1 MRADLEARDQ
11 VRALYRVVDKTK
23 EWAEN
28 NYYKRTLADQGPE
41 LIPVNAFW
49 RDFAEHLASADD
61 RPFLSG
67 QLVRAT
73 KNFAEMLCALA
84 LLDLPFEPTT
94 PATELTGAR
103 MTLRANT
110 PLVCFHEQVAEIAAD
125 DLEDRQ
131 LGLLVSQNYFRA
143 DDRYR
148 YENNECHDKYV
159 EGEFLVHTV
168 YQCQVVLTNPG
179 SAPHK
184 LELLVQIPRGAVPVS
199 NGFATQDL
207 HVHLPPYGTQ
217 SIEYAFYFPSAGSYA
232 HFPVHVA
239 KHGELAVFA
248 APRTLQVV
256 SRLSTVDTQSWSHVS
271 QHADTET
278 LLRYLSE
285 HNLGRLDLGRIAW
298 RMRERSVF
306 EAVLALLTQR
316 HVYAQQLW
324 SYAIHHAHVEAI
336 GVYLRHQDTFLRG
349 CGLAIDSPLVTTDP
363 IARRWTQHLEYA
375 PLINA
380 RAHQLGA
387 QRKILNSALASQY
400 QAFLQALTYQ
410 PRPSDDQLLVAA
422 YYTLLQDRV
431 GQGLA
436 LLDRIDPDQV
446 TGQLQLDYVVAYAAL
461 HRYNLDGL
469 AHARALALRH
479 REHPVDRW
487 RKRFASLL
495 AVLDEAQ
502 GAAAAVVDADSREQE
517 QARLAATEP
526 SLDLRVEGSTVTLNY
541 QNLASCTLSCY
552 RMDIELL
559 FSRQPFMKDQSQRFS
574 IVQPNY
580 SEQITLPADQLEH
593 RFELPAEY
601 RSANTIIEVLGAGLR
616 RSQANYAHELQVR
629 MIEQFGQLRVHE
641 RATGKPLAR
650 AYIKVYARKRGG
662 AVEFYKDGYTDLR
675 GAFDYAS
682 LSTDELDRVEQ
693 FAVLVK
699 TEQRGALIREAA
711 PPQR

>member
-1 MRADLEARDQ
+1 M
-11 VRALYRVVDKTK
+11 YRVVDKTK

-28 NYYKRTLADQGPE
+28 NYYRRTIADQGAE

-49 RDFAEHLASADD
+49 RDYAEHLAIGDE

-73 KNFAEMLCALA
+73 HNFAEMMCALA
-84 LLDLPFEPTT
+84 LLDLPFEPAA
-94 PATELTGAR
+94 PATELDGAR
-103 MTLRANT
+103 MTLRAST
-110 PLVCFHEQVAEIAAD
+110 PLISFHEQIARLGQPSQPAD
-125 DLEDRQ
+125 QPEPRQ

-148 YENNECHDKYV
+148 YEDNERHDKYV
-159 EGEFLVHTV
+159 DGEFLVHTV

-207 HVHLPPYGTQ
+207 HVHLPAYGTQ
-217 SIEYAFYFPSAGSYA
+217 SIEYAFYFPAAGSYA

-248 APRTLQVV
+248 APSTLEVV
-256 SRLSTVDTQSWSHVS
+256 DRLSTVDTLSWSHVS
-271 QHADTET
+271 QHADTPT
-278 LLRYLSE
+278 LLAYLNE

-298 RMRERSVF
+298 RMRERGVF
-306 EAVLALLTQR
+306 EAVLATLTRR
-316 HVYAQQLW
+316 HVYAQPLW
-324 SYAIHHAHVEAI
+324 SYAIHHADVGAI
-336 GVYLRHQDTFLRG
+336 GVFLRHQDAFLRG
-349 CGLAIDSPLVTTDP
+349 CGLAIDSPLVRTDP

-387 QRKILNSALASQY
+387 QRKILNTALAAQY
-400 QAFLQALTYQ
+400 QTFLQALSYQ
-410 PRPSDDQLLVAA
+410 PRPDDDQLLVAA

-436 LLDRIDPDQV
+436 LLDRIDPERV
-446 TGQLQLDYVVAYAAL
+446 TGQLQWDYVVAYAAL
-461 HRYNLDGL
+461 HRDNLEGL
-469 AHARALALRH
+469 AHARALAERH
-479 REHPVDRW
+479 RDHPVDRW

-502 GAAAAVVDADSREQE
+502 GSAAQVIDADSREQE
-517 QARLAATEP
+517 QARLAASEA
-526 SLDLRVEGSTVTLNY
+526 SLDLRVEASTITLSY
-541 QNLASCTLSCY
+541 QNLQSCTLSCY

-580 SEQITLPADQLEH
+580 SEQITLPPDRTEH
-593 RFELPAEY
+593 RFELPAEF
-601 RSANTIIEVLGAGLR
+601 RGANTIIEVLGAGLR

-629 MIEQFGQLRVHE
+629 VIEQFGQLRVHE
-641 RATGKPLAR
+641 RAGGKPIAR
-650 AYIKVYARKRGG
+650 AYVKVYARKHGG

-693 FAVLVK
+693 FAVLVQ